1 MKFLSIEGNNNF
13 QVEYQVQIN
22 NKGVLTLKPNEGVV
36 KIGLLG
42 SGTVGGGVI
51 QVLQKNADV
60 ISQRAGVQ
68 IQIKKVLIIQADVG
82 KPILEGLN
90 TTFDYDEILNDPEI
104 KIVVELIGGIKPAK
118 DFMLKAMEHGKH
130 VVTANKDVIA
140 QFGKELFETAEK
152 FNVEF
157 AFEASVG
164 GGIPIIRPLKESLI
178 ANHLTEVLGIVNGT
192 TNYMLTQMSD
202 NGADYD
208 TVLKEAQS
216 MGYAEANPAAD
227 VEGFDAARKAA
238 ILASLAFNSRVT
250 LDDVYREGITK
261 VTPSDIEHA
270 KNLGYVVKLLAVCKD
285 SAKGIEARVHPV
297 FLKKDHPLASVNG
310 VLNAIFVR
318 GDAINQA
325 MFFGPGAG
333 SLPTASAVVSDIMNI
348 ARNVVNGVEL
358 HIGCTCFN
366 QKSICPIEESETSYY
381 IRLLV
386 DDEPGVLGSIATAFG
401 NHGVSLKS
409 VVQTDAEEKNHAE
422 IVVITH
428 KVKYKNILDAQES
441 LKTLKA
447 VDEIKNIIRVES
459 D

>member
-1 MKFLSIEGNNNF
+1 MVNSNGE
-13 QVEYQVQIN
+13 
-22 NKGVLTLKPNEGVV
+22 V
-36 KIGLLG
+36 KVALLG

-51 QVLQKNADV
+51 KVLQQNADV
-60 ISQRAGVQ
+60 IAQRAGVK
-68 IQIKKVLIIQADVG
+68 IKLEKVLIIQADVG

-90 TTFDYDEILNDPEI
+90 TTFDFNEIINDPEI
-104 KIVVELIGGIKPAK
+104 KIVIELIGGTKVAK
-118 DFMLKAMEHGKH
+118 DFMLKAMEHGKN
-130 VVTANKDVIA
+130 VVTANKDCIA

-152 FNVEF
+152 YNVEF

-192 TNYMLTQMSD
+192 TNYMLTKMSE

-208 TVLKEAQS
+208 TVLKEAQA
-216 MGYAEANPAAD
+216 MGFAEANPAAD
-227 VEGFDAARKAA
+227 VEGLDAARKAA

-261 VTPSDIEHA
+261 ITPEDIEYA
-270 KNLGYVVKLLAVCKD
+270 KSLGYVVKLLAICKD
-285 SAKGIEARVHPV
+285 SPKGIEARVHPA
-297 FLKKDHPLASVNG
+297 FLPTSHPLASVSG

-366 QKSICPIEESETSYY
+366 NKALCPIEESETSYY

-386 DDEPGVLGSIATAFG
+386 DDKPGVLGSIATEFG
-401 NHGVSLKS
+401 NAGVSLRS
-409 VVQTDAEEKNHAE
+409 VVQTNSAEKDHAE

-428 KVKYKNILDAQES
+428 NVKYKNILNAEE
-441 LKTLKA
+441 KLKA
-447 VDEIKNIIRVES
+447 LPVVDEIRSKIRVEC